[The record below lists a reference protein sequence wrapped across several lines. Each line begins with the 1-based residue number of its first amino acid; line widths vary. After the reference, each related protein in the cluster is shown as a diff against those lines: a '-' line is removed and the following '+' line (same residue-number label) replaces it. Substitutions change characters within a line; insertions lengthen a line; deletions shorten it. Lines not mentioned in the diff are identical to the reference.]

1 MAAVFNNDRKSIE
14 EARARI
20 LQSREVKITP
30 IRYKSYLDDCESDN
44 QFCDDDADC
53 ISD

>member
-1 MAAVFNNDRKSIE
+1 MAAVFNQDKKSIA

-20 LQSREVKITP
+20 LQNREVKIAP
-30 IRYKSYLDDCESDN
+30 IGHRNYLDDCESDN